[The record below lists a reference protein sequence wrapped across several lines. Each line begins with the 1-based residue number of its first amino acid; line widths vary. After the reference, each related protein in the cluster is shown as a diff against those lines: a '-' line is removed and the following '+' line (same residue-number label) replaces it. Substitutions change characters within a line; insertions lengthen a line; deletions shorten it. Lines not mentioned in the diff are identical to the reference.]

1 MKLSTKMAI
10 FINLFLVVSF
20 GVVFVINSKQSQ
32 KLAFEAEIDKARKII
47 TMAEGVREYTGT
59 LFERGTYDLEE
70 LKKDVHKFI
79 EIVPVVTAIRV
90 AESKAQHTGMSFR
103 VPKISPRN
111 PRNIPD
117 KLDMEALKTLGNA
130 DTGKGETPE
139 HVIYDYDSGVIRY
152 YKAVRLTKECELCHG
167 DPATSLEL
175 WGNDQGL
182 DPTGVKMENWRA
194 GEVHGAFEF
203 IIPIDP
209 INATIRRNLFSNMAA
224 MLFILLFLGVSALYI
239 SNKLIF
245 SKLAVVGIRLGNI
258 AAGKG
263 DLTKQIEYTKK
274 DEIGAI
280 VTNFNSFLNY
290 IKSIVTDVQEQA
302 QYMAGSSSGLNENVE
317 KITLGV
323 CVQKED
329 TANLN
334 SAVDEIEASIANI
347 AANSR
352 QTLLKAEQTSSTANK
367 GDKAVTDMIAKMYE
381 LTESINE
388 SSRMVEELKGS
399 TDKIGDIIE
408 VINDIADQTN
418 LLALNA
424 SIEAARAG
432 EHGRGF
438 AVVADEVRKLAER
451 TQNATKE
458 ISSMIIALQHESQNA
473 ASNILSSV
481 GKVEQGSKVASIA
494 GEALKEIIKDSGES
508 REMVNEIQ
516 SSVSEQENS
525 ISVVSE
531 NASKINHVAD
541 ETFDILQEI
550 GDAANTL
557 NRRALDLASKVQS
570 FKTK

>member
-10 FINLFLVVSF
+10 FINPFLVVSF

-59 LFERGTYDLEE
+59 LFERGTYNLEE
-70 LKKDVHKFI
+70 LKNDVHKFI

-111 PRNIPD
+111 PRNMPD
-117 KLDMEALKTLGNA
+117 KLDMEALKVLENT

-139 HVIYDYDSGVIRY
+139 KIIYDYDSGVIRY
-152 YKAVRLTKECELCHG
+152 YKAVRLTQECELCHG

-194 GEVHGAFEF
+194 GELHGAFEF

-224 MLFILLFLGVSALYI
+224 MLFILLFLGVAALYI

-263 DLTKQIEYTKK
+263 DLTKQMEYSKK

-302 QYMAGSSSGLNENVE
+302 QYMAGSSSMLNENVE

-334 SAVDEIEASIANI
+334 SAVDEIEASIVNI

-557 NRRALDLASKVQS
+557 NQRALDLASKVQS

>member
-1 MKLSTKMAI
+1 
-10 FINLFLVVSF
+10 
-20 GVVFVINSKQSQ
+20 
-32 KLAFEAEIDKARKII
+32 
-47 TMAEGVREYTGT
+47 
-59 LFERGTYDLEE
+59 
-70 LKKDVHKFI
+70 
-79 EIVPVVTAIRV
+79 
-90 AESKAQHTGMSFR
+90 
-103 VPKISPRN
+103 
-111 PRNIPD
+111 
-117 KLDMEALKTLGNA
+117 
-130 DTGKGETPE
+130 
-139 HVIYDYDSGVIRY
+139 
-152 YKAVRLTKECELCHG
+152 
-167 DPATSLEL
+167 
-175 WGNDQGL
+175 
-182 DPTGVKMENWRA
+182 
-194 GEVHGAFEF
+194 
-203 IIPIDP
+203 
-209 INATIRRNLFSNMAA
+209 
-224 MLFILLFLGVSALYI
+224 
-239 SNKLIF
+239 
-245 SKLAVVGIRLGNI
+245 
-258 AAGKG
+258 
-263 DLTKQIEYTKK
+263 
-274 DEIGAI
+274 
-280 VTNFNSFLNY
+280 
-290 IKSIVTDVQEQA
+290 
-302 QYMAGSSSGLNENVE
+302 MAGSSSGLNENVE